1 MKYTLETGK
10 LGKKRFYQR
19 RWQQKANRQNEDS
32 QLSITYTYRLR
43 MCDVCLSRIQNRDEL
58 WVRNGVNTN
67 LETGE
72 SRRKGRGRRGDEKVN
87 QREWEKTEEDKKE
100 KKEGKQQKSG
110 ENKNE
115 RENKG
120 KKS

>member
-1 MKYTLETGK
+1 
-10 LGKKRFYQR
+10 
-19 RWQQKANRQNEDS
+19 
-32 QLSITYTYRLR
+32 